1 MIDIKALCKQCAN
14 KEICKYT
21 RKSFDLTE
29 SICEMIKIE
38 HPFSIEIK
46 CKYFKNIVSNP
57 RTRTDGM

>member
-1 MIDIKALCKQCAN
+1 MYDIKALCKQCAN

-21 RKSFDLTE
+21 KQSCNIYET
-29 SICEMIKIE
+29 IE
-38 HPFSIEIK
+38 IEYPFSVEIK